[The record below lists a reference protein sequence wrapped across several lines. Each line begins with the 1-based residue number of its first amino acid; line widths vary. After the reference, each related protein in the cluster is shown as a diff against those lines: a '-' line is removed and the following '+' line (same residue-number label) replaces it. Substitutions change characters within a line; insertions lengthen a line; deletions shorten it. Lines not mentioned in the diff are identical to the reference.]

1 MNNDFNSWD
10 KYCNY
15 LWFDK
20 QVNIW
25 LDISKI
31 NFTLD
36 QISSLENKFKN
47 VFSALKELEA
57 GAISNI
63 DEKRQVG
70 HYWLRNP
77 SVAPSNLIKDAINNE
92 IRDIT
97 EFGENILEGKITNNK
112 NQKFTNVLWIG
123 IGGSGLGP
131 LLITEALQ
139 ENSCGLN
146 FSYIDNIDPF
156 LISEKLDE
164 LSDKLATTLFVVGR
178 PEKAAVASK
187 RSTIMQAARG
197 SMHGMARGAVSGG
210 RRLTHIASLTN
221 LRDFVRAPEPEP

>member
-77 SVAPSNLIKDAINNE
+77 SVAPNNFIKNGSILSTYEKFNPQEFSCNASVISN
-92 IRDIT
+92 
-97 EFGENILEGKITNNK
+97 
-112 NQKFTNVLWIG
+112 
-123 IGGSGLGP
+123 GP
-131 LLITEALQ
+131 KPLPPIPIHKTLV
-139 ENSCGLN
+139 N
-146 FSYIDNIDPF
+146 F
-156 LISEKLDE
+156 
-164 LSDKLATTLFVVGR
+164 
-178 PEKAAVASK
+178 
-187 RSTIMQAARG
+187 
-197 SMHGMARGAVSGG
+197 
-210 RRLTHIASLTN
+210 
-221 LRDFVRAPEPEP
+221 

>member
-20 QVNIW
+20 EVNIW

-77 SVAPSNLIKDAINNE
+77 SFAPNNLIKN
-92 IRDIT
+92 
-97 EFGENILEGKITNNK
+97 G
-112 NQKFTNVLWIG
+112 
-123 IGGSGLGP
+123 
-131 LLITEALQ
+131 
-139 ENSCGLN
+139 
-146 FSYIDNIDPF
+146 
-156 LISEKLDE
+156 
-164 LSDKLATTLFVVGR
+164 
-178 PEKAAVASK
+178 
-187 RSTIMQAARG
+187 
-197 SMHGMARGAVSGG
+197 
-210 RRLTHIASLTN
+210 
-221 LRDFVRAPEPEP
+221 